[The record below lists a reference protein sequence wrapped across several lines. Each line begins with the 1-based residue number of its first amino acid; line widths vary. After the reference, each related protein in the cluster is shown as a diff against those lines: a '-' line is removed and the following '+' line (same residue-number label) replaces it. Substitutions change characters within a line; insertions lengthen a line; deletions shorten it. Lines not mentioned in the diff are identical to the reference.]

1 MSPSSK
7 LNKLEHPCHVH
18 NLYSIVVNLSDL
30 FICHQK
36 DINVLQLNARSPMV
50 ALFCVH
56 NQIDADIF
64 PLAKHSRHEGA
75 SWLPHF
81 QKTDRQESDAVV
93 LFAGMQSYDDVQDVG
108 QHFLDMSRSE
118 CRNHWHAFVDNF
130 YPGGVGWIAAW
141 SRGNVEEAS
150 LVAPDFSK
158 ISLKDFSSLVDT
170 DPTNDALKPRASPR
184 KQSSRKRKLNA
195 GPGQSQ

>member
-18 NLYSIVVNLSDL
+18 NLHSIVVNLSDL

-81 QKTDRQESDAVV
+81 QKTDRQASDAVV
-93 LFAGMQSYDDVQDVG
+93 LFAGMQSYDDVEGVGRNFVDV
-108 QHFLDMSRSE
+108 SRSE
-118 CRNHWHAFVDNF
+118 CRNNWHAFVDYF
-130 YPGGVGWIAAW
+130 YPCGVGWIAAW

-170 DPTNDALKPRASPR
+170 DPTNDALKPKASPR
-184 KQSSRKRKLNA
+184 KTSSRKRKHSA

>member
-1 MSPSSK
+1 MSPSIK

-81 QKTDRQESDAVV
+81 QKTDRQASDAVV
-93 LFAGMQSYDDVQDVG
+93 LFAGMQSYDDVQGVG
-108 QHFLDMSRSE
+108 HHFLDMSRSE
-118 CRNHWHAFVDNF
+118 CRTHWHAFVDNF
-130 YPGGVGWIAAW
+130 YPCGVGWIAAW

-158 ISLKDFSSLVDT
+158 ICCHMH
-170 DPTNDALKPRASPR
+170 ACAC
-184 KQSSRKRKLNA
+184 
-195 GPGQSQ
+195 

>member
-1 MSPSSK
+1 MSPSRK

-93 LFAGMQSYDDVQDVG
+93 LFAGMQSYDDVQGVG
-108 QHFLDMSRSE
+108 QNFVDMSRSE
-118 CRNHWHAFVDNF
+118 CRAHWHAFVDNF
-130 YPGGVGWIAAW
+130 YPCGVGWIAAW

-158 ISLKDFSSLVDT
+158 ISLKEFSSLVET
-170 DPTNDALKPRASPR
+170 EATNDAMKPKASPR
-184 KQSSRKRKLNA
+184 NNRGRKRKLTD
-195 GPGQSQ
+195 PGQSQ

>member
-7 LNKLEHPCHVH
+7 LNKLEHTCHVH

-30 FICHQK
+30 LICYQNPV
-36 DINVLQLNARSPMV
+36 NVLQLNARSPMV

-81 QKTDRQESDAVV
+81 QKTDRQASDAVV
-93 LFAGMQSYDDVQDVG
+93 LFAGMQSYDDVQGVG
-108 QHFLDMSRSE
+108 HHFLDMSRSE
-118 CRNHWHAFVDNF
+118 CRTHWHAFVDNF
-130 YPGGVGWIAAW
+130 YPCGVGWIAAW

-170 DPTNDALKPRASPR
+170 DPTNDAIKPKASPR
-184 KQSSRKRKLNA
+184 NNRGRKRKLSA
-195 GPGQSQ
+195 DPGQSQ